1 MGKVIGMLNKSEMG
15 WVDFSSEDRDRV
27 RDVIKQLSEPGTL
40 DELGVGALRDGF
52 ADLMF
57 PGFSTIQTRAKY
69 LITIPR
75 IIRDYLA
82 LKPAQQRRQSLQQY
96 LEQQE
101 NQLARALTLQH
112 LNEGVTGIIGSTMKE
127 GESVARLPSSVYW
140 VALRTWGIINTQA
153 SLNQFL
159 RSVKPPESSLG
170 SNLPDE
176 ADDADGVSA
185 DSRVHLD
192 RYDPQW
198 IEDVHITLTESEAV
212 FLSDKLQNGPIN
224 SLPSQ
229 LELSGMLKEVLDE
242 DLAGFA
248 HLAGWVAAKSD
259 LAQSTRDTV
268 KMAHAFSELIYGA
281 HLRFNILVARNNQ
294 REDLVNQYESHWLD
308 WRKVR
313 QAGPEQVMQ
322 WLAAT
327 NITLQGRVGAFLME
341 WSEHIANNASVVV
354 LDALVEKQALG
365 NKKERSILKKRLPD
379 NYRWIGMSR
388 LDFRWS
394 QVRTILG
401 DIQEGLPC

>member
-1 MGKVIGMLNKSEMG
+1 MLNKSEMG

-40 DELGVGALRDGF
+40 DELGIGALRDGF

-159 RSVKPPESSLG
+159 RSVKPLESSLG
-170 SNLPDE
+170 STLPDE

-229 LELSGMLKEVLDE
+229 FELSGLLKEVLDE

-248 HLAGWVAAKSD
+248 QLAGWVAAKSN
-259 LAQSTRDTV
+259 LAQRTRDTV
-268 KMAHAFSELIYGA
+268 KMAHSFSELIYGA
-281 HLRFNILVARNNQ
+281 HLRFNIVVARNNQ
-294 REDLVNQYESHWLD
+294 REDLLDQYELLWCD
-308 WRKVR
+308 WHKVP
-313 QAGPEQVMQ
+313 QAGPEQVSQ

-327 NITLQGRVGAFLME
+327 NISLRGRTGTFLME
-341 WSEHIANNASVVV
+341 WSEHIANSVSVVV

-388 LDFRWS
+388 LDFRWA
-394 QVRTILG
+394 QVRTILR

>member
-1 MGKVIGMLNKSEMG
+1 MLNKSEMG

-40 DELGVGALRDGF
+40 DELGIGALRDGF

-112 LNEGVTGIIGSTMKE
+112 QNEGVTGIIGSTMKE

-159 RSVKPPESSLG
+159 KSVKPPESSLG
-170 SNLPDE
+170 SSLPDE
-176 ADDADGVSA
+176 GDDADGVST

-229 LELSGMLKEVLDE
+229 FELSGLLKEVLDE

-248 HLAGWVAAKSD
+248 QLAVWVAAKPD
-259 LAQSTRDTV
+259 LAQRTRDTV
-268 KMAHAFSELIYGA
+268 EMAYAFSELIYGA
-281 HLRFNILVARNNQ
+281 HLRLNMLLVRHGVEHRA
-294 REDLVNQYESHWLD
+294 LVDIYSEYWD
-308 WRKVR
+308 AWRS
-313 QAGPEQVMQ
+313 QAHAQPQEVGR
-322 WLAAT
+322 WLAHT
-327 NITLQGRVGAFLME
+327 QVSLPGHTRAFLE
-341 WSEHIANNASVVV
+341 NWARGLAGNAQGDK
-354 LDALVEKQALG
+354 LDRLIEEQARAHK
-365 NKKERSILKKRLPD
+365 NQRSILNRRLPED
-379 NYRWIGMSR
+379 FEWHGMSR
-388 LDFRWS
+388 LDYRWA
-394 QVRTILG
+394 QVRNVLR
-401 DIQEGLPC
+401 DVQEGLAC

>member
-1 MGKVIGMLNKSEMG
+1 MLNKSEMG

-40 DELGVGALRDGF
+40 DELGIGALRDGF

-82 LKPAQQRRQSLQQY
+82 LKPAQQRKQSPQQY

-112 LNEGVTGIIGSTMKE
+112 QNEGVTGIIGSTMKE
-127 GESVARLPSSVYW
+127 GESV
-140 VALRTWGIINTQA
+140 
-153 SLNQFL
+153 
-159 RSVKPPESSLG
+159 
-170 SNLPDE
+170 
-176 ADDADGVSA
+176 
-185 DSRVHLD
+185 
-192 RYDPQW
+192 
-198 IEDVHITLTESEAV
+198 
-212 FLSDKLQNGPIN
+212 
-224 SLPSQ
+224 
-229 LELSGMLKEVLDE
+229 
-242 DLAGFA
+242 
-248 HLAGWVAAKSD
+248 
-259 LAQSTRDTV
+259 
-268 KMAHAFSELIYGA
+268 
-281 HLRFNILVARNNQ
+281 
-294 REDLVNQYESHWLD
+294 D

-313 QAGPEQVMQ
+313 QAGPEQVLQ

-327 NITLQGRVGAFLME
+327 KITLQGRTGAFLME
-341 WSEHIANNASVVV
+341 WSERLANNASVVV

-388 LDFRWS
+388 LDFRWA
-394 QVRTILG
+394 QVRTILR

>member
-1 MGKVIGMLNKSEMG
+1 MLNKSEMG

-82 LKPAQQRRQSLQQY
+82 LAPALQRKQSLQQY

-101 NQLARALTLQH
+101 NLLAKALTREH
-112 LNEGVTGIIGSTMKE
+112 LNEGVTGIIGSTMKD

-140 VALRTWGIINTQA
+140 VALRTWGIIDTQA

-159 RSVKPPESSLG
+159 RSVKPAETSLG
-170 SNLPDE
+170 SKLPDE
-176 ADDADGVSA
+176 ADDSDSVSA

-192 RYDPQW
+192 RYEPQW
-198 IEDVHITLTESEAV
+198 IDGVRIDLMESEAV
-212 FLSDKLQNGPIN
+212 FLNGKLQSGPIN
-224 SLPSQ
+224 SLPAQ
-229 LELSGMLKEVLDE
+229 LEINGLCKEVLSVG
-242 DLAGFA
+242 LARFA
-248 HLAGWVAAKSD
+248 QLAPWVKANPL
-259 LAQSTRDTV
+259 LAQQTRETV
-268 KMAHAFSELIYGA
+268 QMAHAFSELIYGA
-281 HLRFNILVARNNQ
+281 HLRFNILVARVNQ
-294 REDLVNQYESHWLD
+294 RADLIEQYELLWHDWLENP
-308 WRKVR
+308 
-313 QAGPEQVMQ
+313 QAGPGQVLK

-327 NITLQGRVGAFLME
+327 SVNRHGRTGSFLME
-341 WSEHIANNASVVV
+341 WSKLTENHAPLVV
-354 LDALVEKQALG
+354 LDALIEKQALD
-365 NKKERSILKKRLPD
+365 NKKDRSILKKRLPD

-388 LDFRWS
+388 LDFRWP
-394 QVRTILG
+394 QVRTILR